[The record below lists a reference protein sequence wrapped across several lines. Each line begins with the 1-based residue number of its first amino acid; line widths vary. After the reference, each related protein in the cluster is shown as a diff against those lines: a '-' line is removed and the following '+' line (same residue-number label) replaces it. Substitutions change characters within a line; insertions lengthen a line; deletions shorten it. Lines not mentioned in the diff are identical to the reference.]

1 LPNKYIKGE
10 KTMSDTSKF
19 EQLLDL
25 LVNEDKEKAE
35 GYLAHKWNLTGS
47 LPDSHPYKYIRP

>member
-1 LPNKYIKGE
+1 MTNRGTNNYPEGQVAEIICFSGIS
-10 KTMSDTSKF
+10 T
-19 EQLLDL
+19 
-25 LVNEDKEKAE
+25 EDKEKAE